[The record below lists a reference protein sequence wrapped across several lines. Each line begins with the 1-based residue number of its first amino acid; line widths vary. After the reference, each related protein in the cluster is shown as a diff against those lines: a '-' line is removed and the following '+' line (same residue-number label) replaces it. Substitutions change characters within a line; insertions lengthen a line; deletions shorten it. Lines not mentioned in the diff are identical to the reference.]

1 LGPSVLGV
9 NVTVGC
15 PPACLSV
22 GLSHRVSSSDLQLV
36 CCMQP
41 GRRRHPRQSAASVT
55 LWSEVRG
62 STQTCSFYYTTRPRD
77 ARRWQLND
85 DQRATKCFVI
95 KMLEMFWVYFC
106 QHAEHITNYE
116 SVHIQNFRY
125 QLINTQIYS
134 SAVRTQQKTE
144 NVTKKNTE
152 LNCTHEMSAYTTMLQ
167 ITTVWVTK
175 EFPERY
181 QPNKQYTGKCK
192 TNHLASTFLQNKSI
206 TTKYIRLKCLFQ
218 YCTCNLL

>member
-1 LGPSVLGV
+1 
-9 NVTVGC
+9 
-15 PPACLSV
+15 
-22 GLSHRVSSSDLQLV
+22 
-36 CCMQP
+36 MQP

-85 DQRATKCFVI
+85 DRRATKCFVI
-95 KMLEMFWVYFC
+95 KMLEMFRVYFC

-134 SAVRTQQKTE
+134 SAVRTQQKNRKCDKE
-144 NVTKKNTE
+144 EHRVE
-152 LNCTHEMSAYTTMLQ
+152 LYTRDVSLYYNASNNNCMS
-167 ITTVWVTK
+167 
-175 EFPERY
+175 
-181 QPNKQYTGKCK
+181 NKRVSWTLSTQQTIYGKM
-192 TNHLASTFLQNKSI
+192 QN
-206 TTKYIRLKCLFQ
+206 
-218 YCTCNLL
+218 